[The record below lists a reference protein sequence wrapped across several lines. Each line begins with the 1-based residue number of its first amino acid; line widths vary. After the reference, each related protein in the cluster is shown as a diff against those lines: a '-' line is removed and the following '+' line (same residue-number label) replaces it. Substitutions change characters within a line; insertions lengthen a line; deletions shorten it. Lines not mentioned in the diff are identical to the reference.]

1 MWTNLGIQRQDQN
14 DVPNLNSD
22 IYIESTCQY
31 KSNKHVIKVKADPDQ
46 EIWDDSNV
54 HSSWA
59 RASDLRCKRFRERAK
74 FSSSTRLIG
83 YFKCVF
89 YSDRSY

>member
-1 MWTNLGIQRQDQN
+1 MTNLGIQRQDQN
-14 DVPNLNSD
+14 NVPNLSSD

-31 KSNKHVIKVKADPDQ
+31 KSNKHVIKVRADPDQ

-59 RASDLRCKRFRERAK
+59 RAVIWDVKDFERW
-74 FSSSTRLIG
+74 RNL
-83 YFKCVF
+83 
-89 YSDRSY
+89 